1 MSLGDRY
8 ARGFA
13 SPTAR
18 ARVAEA
24 VRAIEA
30 TTGAEVVVAV
40 RAVSGEYTEADYRFG
55 TVAGFAAL
63 LAFLFYPYEF
73 DTNLFPLIYATTF
86 VAATLLVRR
95 APPLR
100 RLFVGAAR
108 ARRAVE
114 LAARGE
120 LVGLGIT
127 RTRERTGLLVYVSI
141 FERRVADVA
150 RAGESDLGQADR
162 HRRHD
167 IAGRVGWVTS
177 RGRARHTLA
186 HRRWC
191 GCGDRF
197 YGGAVLCDGGI
208 RAQRVARSGED
219 GRAAQL
225 LGVAAGAGD
234 GASSGA
240 SAKRLSAI
248 SEVCQPRETT
258 T

>member
-141 FERRVADVA
+141 FERRVAVVA
-150 RAGESDLGQADR
+150 DHGLEALAADAAWRDATQALE
-162 HRRHD
+162 
-167 IAGRVGWVTS
+167 GS
-177 RGRARHTLA
+177 LA
-186 HRRWC
+186 S
-191 GCGDRF
+191 
-197 YGGAVLCDGGI
+197 GGAIDVFLARLAALGPRLTALVPRRADDVNELSDEVRDLPGG
-208 RAQRVARSGED
+208 AR
-219 GRAAQL
+219 
-225 LGVAAGAGD
+225 
-234 GASSGA
+234 
-240 SAKRLSAI
+240 
-248 SEVCQPRETT
+248 
-258 T
+258 